1 MIHGASTDHAPPVA
15 DAIRR
20 VRGHI
25 ELFLTTQDITHLNH
39 AIEVMECTI
48 AAPTT
53 SDHSRASLLAQLST
67 IRFDKYQQFG
77 VLDDLDKGIDAGTK
91 ALDLTAADDPRRMGR
106 WSHMSTMFQARYGCL
121 DALDDLV
128 KAINASQHALAADSP
143 DHRFHGARLSNL
155 ANQYYKR
162 YTRAGGLDDLHEA
175 IVFGAKARQCGTQGG
190 SSQARMLCNLGDYYY
205 SRFELLEYLPDL
217 DNAIRADEKA
227 EAIAMETPDDPVG
240 EVLFHRLRLYR
251 YHRELWLGVDADDG
265 GDAIPGTGQPTPLGD
280 PTQAERSSICIS
292 RQVGVACPPHYSLNS
307 SVLGLLFNHYV
318 NRLNRLAAVGNFDKA
333 IEAGR
338 MAIAITAAGSC
349 DRRVVLTKLGDLFHR
364 RFKKLRSNH
373 DFEHGVAILEQ
384 VVGLTA
390 HDPTQRAHAL
400 GNLSSLLVSRYDM
413 MGALPVLEQAI
424 ATCKEAVSSVLPD
437 DQDRFKLFGHLCRIL
452 YLRFERLGALQDL
465 EEAIAAGSRA
475 VNQIPAGHQDRELFL
490 INLAVQLCDRY
501 RWLGSMD
508 DLEQAIATGEEAL
521 SAFDTDSIEQ
531 LGGLDEDGPSARLPG
546 HDTRDVILS
555 YFGIFYHFKFMRS
568 GDLDDLEKAIH
579 FAIHAVARLS
589 LDNPARSRCF
599 ANLGDSLYLRYERL
613 GSLADLENSIQA
625 YEDGLPASGQHT
637 PANYYSN
644 WGGLHGLLFRRVGN
658 IDRLNRA
665 IELTEKGA
673 AEMAPGFPG
682 RVSAFHALS
691 LAYEDRFHQLDV
703 VEDLEKAISSIAE
716 SIAGTVPGD
725 LDLASR
731 LDVMSCLLHRR
742 YHRVGALEDLHNSIM
757 SSEDAVRS
765 TPVDHQNRADILFAL
780 SKRLECKSAKLKSL
794 EEQDEW
800 PLPIDHTNINRFL
813 QGLVSTASEQN
824 MDCIILSTAFGMQDQ
839 LNIEAFAK
847 FFYKDSEP
855 RTSISELN
863 SAIELSVEAWRCN
876 RSPPRDRIRAAR
888 HAASMMAVEF
898 RWDEAGSLLADAVR
912 ILSTVSPR
920 ILTRHDQEHSISEF
934 TRFPGEAVS
943 CAFLAGSTA
952 SHGLSLLELS
962 RGIIMG
968 FAIDCRTDV
977 SELRLVHPDIF
988 DKFHRL
994 RIEID
999 APLGNQLWRSNPP
1012 PREFMGAFHHHDAE
1026 DQRRRRA
1033 FAIHEMEETLD
1044 YIRQLPGFEGFQ
1056 LPPSA
1061 ATLMTIAAEG
1071 PIVIFNCTKFRS
1083 DAIILTSSG
1092 INLLPLPTM
1101 VLSTVEDWMAQL
1113 IVLIRGKLSTL
1124 AARNQQLSK
1133 MLLWLWEVAVLPVF
1147 EELGFGAVGD
1157 EDLPRVWWIGVGI
1170 LAQAPFH
1177 AAGDHS
1183 SNSTCNTLSRA
1194 ISSYI
1199 PTIKALSYTRQ
1210 KKLEINSADSRL
1222 LMVTMAKTPDT
1233 PGPPVKKWKPLVNA
1247 MIEAGEIEGVVHPM
1261 AAVTQLHSPSVTQVL
1276 HELPSYH
1283 AIHFACHGVSDSK
1296 RPSDSHL
1303 LLVGDNPLESGKL
1316 TVAAIAD
1323 MNLHN
1328 AQIAYLSACSSAD
1341 NASAS
1346 LLDESIHIASGFQ
1359 LAGFSHVLATLWVS
1373 NDLACRQVAVQFY
1386 RLLFDGTARDRGHRV
1401 VSASFHHAV
1410 KGLRE
1415 RTARQPI
1422 TWVPFIHTGA

>member
-1 MIHGASTDHAPPVA
+1 MTHGASTDDAPPVA
-15 DAIRR
+15 DAFRR
-20 VRGHI
+20 VRGHL

-39 AIEVMECTI
+39 AIEVMERTI

-53 SDHSRASLLAQLST
+53 SDHSRAFILAHLST

-91 ALDLTAADDPRRMGR
+91 ALELTAADDPRLLDR
-106 WSHMSTMFQARYGCL
+106 WNQMSDMFHARYGCL
-121 DALDDLV
+121 HAVDDLE

-175 IVFGAKARQCGTQGG
+175 IVFAAKACKCGTQDR
-190 SSQARMLCNLGDYYY
+190 SAQARMLCNLGDYYY
-205 SRFELLEYLPDL
+205 SRFELLDYSPDL
-217 DNAIRADEKA
+217 DNAIRATEKG
-227 EAIAMETPDDPVG
+227 EAIAMETPDDPVR
-240 EVLFHRLRLYR
+240 EMLFHRLRLYR
-251 YHRELWLGVDADDG
+251 YHRELWLGDGDDG
-265 GDAIPGTGQPTPLGD
+265 GDTIPGTEQATPLGD
-280 PTQAERSSICIS
+280 PTQAERSRILIS
-292 RQVGVACPPHYSLNS
+292 KWAGVACPPHYSHNS
-307 SVLGLLFNHYV
+307 SVLGLLFNNYV
-318 NRLNRLAAVGNFDKA
+318 NRVNRLAALGKFDKA
-333 IEAGR
+333 IKVAR

-349 DRRVVLTKLGDLFHR
+349 DHRVGLTTLADLLHR
-364 RFKKLRSNH
+364 RFKKLQRND
-373 DFEHGVAILEQ
+373 DFEHTVAILEQ

-390 HDPTQRAHAL
+390 HDLTYRAHAL
-400 GNLSSLLVSRYDM
+400 RNLSALLVSRYDI
-413 MGALPVLEQAI
+413 MGTLLDLERAI
-424 ATCKEAVSSVLPD
+424 STCKEAVSSILPD
-437 DQDRFKLFGHLCRIL
+437 DQDRFKLFGQLGRIL

-465 EEAIAAGSRA
+465 EEGLAACSSA
-475 VNQIPAGHQDRELFL
+475 ADQIPAGHRDRAGIL
-490 INLAVQLCDRY
+490 INLAMLLCDRY
-501 RWLGSMD
+501 RCLGSVD
-508 DLEQAIATGEEAL
+508 DLERGIATGDEAL
-521 SAFDTDSIEQ
+521 SAFDTDNIEQ
-531 LGGLDEDGPSARLPG
+531 LDSRDEDGPSARCPN
-546 HDTRDVILS
+546 HDTRDLILFNLGCL
-555 YFGIFYHFKFMRS
+555 YLFKFKRS
-568 GDLDDLEKAIH
+568 GDLEDLEKAIQ
-579 FAIHAVARLS
+579 FAMQAVARLS
-589 LDNPARSRCF
+589 LGNPVRSMRF
-599 ANLGDSLYLRYERL
+599 ANLGTALSLRYERL

-637 PANYYSN
+637 PANYHSN
-644 WGGLHGLLFRRVGN
+644 WGGLLGLLFHRLRN
-658 IDRLNRA
+658 IDSINRG
-665 IELTEKGA
+665 IEITEKA
-673 AEMAPGFPG
+673 AVEMAPGFPG
-682 RVSAFHALS
+682 RVIAFHTLS
-691 LAYEDRFHQLDV
+691 MLYEDRFHHLDT
-703 VEDLEKAISSIAE
+703 VEDLKKAISSMAKAIE
-716 SIAGTVPGD
+716 GSVPGD
-725 LDLASR
+725 LDHANR

-742 YHRVGALEDLHNSIM
+742 YHRVGALEDLHNAIM

-765 TPVDHQNRADILFAL
+765 TPVDNRHRAQRLFAL
-780 SKRLECKSAKLKSL
+780 SKWMKCKSAKLKSL
-794 EEQDEW
+794 EERNEW
-800 PLPIDHTNINRFL
+800 PLPIDPIDINLCLRE
-813 QGLVSTASEQN
+813 LVSIASAQDI
-824 MDCIILSTAFGMQDQ
+824 DCIILATTFGMQDKLGIQ
-839 LNIEAFAK
+839 AFGR

-863 SAIELSVEAWRCN
+863 SAIELSVEAWGCN

-888 HAASMMAVEF
+888 YAASMMAF
-898 RWDEAGSLLADAVR
+898 GCRWDEAGSLLADAVR

-920 ILTRHDQEHSISEF
+920 ILSRHDLEHSISEF
-934 TRFPGEAVS
+934 ARFPGEAVS
-943 CAFLAGSTA
+943 FAFLAGSTA

-999 APLGNQLWRSNPP
+999 APLGNQLWRNNPP
-1012 PREFMGAFHHHDAE
+1012 PRKFLGAFHHHDVE
-1026 DQRRRRA
+1026 DQRRRRG
-1033 FAIHEMEETLD
+1033 FAIHEMEEILD

-1061 ATLMTIAAEG
+1061 ATLMAIAAEG
-1071 PIVIFNCTKFRS
+1071 PIVLFNCTEFRS

-1092 INLLPLPTM
+1092 IKLLPLPTM
-1101 VLSTVEDWMAQL
+1101 VLATVEDWMAQL

-1124 AARNQQLSK
+1124 AARNQQLTK

-1210 KKLEINSADSRL
+1210 KKLEINSANSRL
-1222 LMVTMAKTPDT
+1222 LTVTMAKTPDT

-1247 MIEAGEIEGVVHPM
+1247 MIEVGDIKDVVHPM

-1276 HELPSYH
+1276 HDLPSYH
-1283 AIHFACHGVSDSK
+1283 AIHFACHGVSDST

-1410 KGLRE
+1410 KRLRE
-1415 RTARQPI
+1415 TTARQPI